1 MRRLFA
7 VAVAT
12 LFSLT
17 VQAAEPVS
25 EDTVSFVDA
34 TAAHADVTIT
44 PIPMP
49 AQVTELLAP
58 LNPAAKLSAAK
69 KIKQAKKAAIPA
81 TLLSRTERQQL
92 ALVKKARIADGNP
105 ARGTERNA
113 EQNDEGHSDY
123 DDLALH
129 QFYSR
134 PRLVKDTDH
143 QDDGDSSAIAPSE
156 TARVRLLMA
165 RLKALEA
172 HALAQVHDD
181 GEALSGAVMDRLQA
195 ARLRA
200 VEAHQK
206 KFA

>member
-12 LFSLT
+12 FFSLS
-17 VQAAEPVS
+17 VQASDQASDEA
-25 EDTVSFVDA
+25 VSFIDA
-34 TAAHADVTIT
+34 AAPHADVTIT

-58 LNPAAKLSAAK
+58 LNPAAKLSAAR
-69 KIKQAKKAAIPA
+69 KIKQAKKAAVPA
-81 TLLSRTERQQL
+81 TLLSRTERHQL
-92 ALVKKARIADGNP
+92 ALVKKARSADGNP
-105 ARGTERNA
+105 ARSTERNA

-134 PRLVKDTDH
+134 PRLVKDTD
-143 QDDGDSSAIAPSE
+143 QDDGDAAAIAISE

-172 HALAQVHDD
+172 HALAQVQDD
-181 GEALSGAVMDRLQA
+181 GEALSEAVIDRLQA

>member
-1 MRRLFA
+1 MRRLFV

-17 VQAAEPVS
+17 VQASDQASDEA
-25 EDTVSFVDA
+25 VSFVDA
-34 TAAHADVTIT
+34 TSGHADVTIT

-69 KIKQAKKAAIPA
+69 KAKQAKKAAIPA
-81 TLLSRTERQQL
+81 TLLSRTERHQL
-92 ALVKKARIADGNP
+92 ALVKKARTADGNP
-105 ARGTERNA
+105 ARSTERNA

-134 PRLVKDTDH
+134 PRLVKDTGH
-143 QDDGDSSAIAPSE
+143 DDGDTAAIAISE

-172 HALAQVHDD
+172 HALAQVDDD
-181 GEALSGAVMDRLQA
+181 GAELPGAVMDRLQA
-195 ARLRA
+195 ARMRA

>member
-7 VAVAT
+7 VALAT

-17 VQAAEPVS
+17 AQASEPVS
-25 EDTVSFVDA
+25 DEPVSFVDA
-34 TAAHADVTIT
+34 SAPHADVTIT

-49 AQVTELLAP
+49 APVTELLAP

-69 KIKQAKKAAIPA
+69 KVKQARKAAIPA
-81 TLLSRTERQQL
+81 TMLSRTERHQL
-92 ALVKKARIADGNP
+92 ALVSKARTTDETP
-105 ARGTERNA
+105 TRNA
-113 EQNDEGHSDY
+113 EHNDDDRAGY
-123 DDLALH
+123 DDLPLH

-134 PRLVKDTDH
+134 PRLVKDNGRHDH
-143 QDDGDSSAIAPSE
+143 DADATALSE

-172 HALAQVHDD
+172 HALAQVVDQ
-181 GEALSGAVMDRLQA
+181 GEELSGTVMDRLKA

-200 VEAHQK
+200 VEARQK
-206 KFA
+206 KFS

>member
-7 VAVAT
+7 VAFAT
-12 LFSLT
+12 LFSLS
-17 VQAAEPVS
+17 VQASDQISDEA
-25 EDTVSFVDA
+25 VSFVDA
-34 TAAHADVTIT
+34 TATHADVTIT

-49 AQVTELLAP
+49 APVTELLAP
-58 LNPAAKLSAAK
+58 LNPAAKLSSAK
-69 KIKQAKKAAIPA
+69 KIKHAKKVAIAA
-81 TLLSRTERQQL
+81 TLLSRTERHQL
-92 ALVKKARIADGNP
+92 ALVKKARSGDGTP
-105 ARGTERNA
+105 ARSAERNA

-134 PRLVKDTDH
+134 PRLVKDADH
-143 QDDGDSSAIAPSE
+143 DDGDAAAIAISE

-172 HALAQVHDD
+172 HALAQVVDD

-206 KFA
+206 KFS

>member
-12 LFSLT
+12 LFSLS
-17 VQAAEPVS
+17 VQASDQTSDDA
-25 EDTVSFVDA
+25 VSFVDA
-34 TAAHADVTIT
+34 AATHADVTIT

-49 AQVTELLAP
+49 AQVTELLGP

-69 KIKQAKKAAIPA
+69 KVKQAKKAAIPA

-92 ALVKKARIADGNP
+92 ALVKKARNADGNP
-105 ARGTERNA
+105 ARSTERNA

-134 PRLVKDTDH
+134 PRLVKDTD
-143 QDDGDSSAIAPSE
+143 QDDGDTAAIAISE

-172 HALAQVHDD
+172 HALAQVQDH
-181 GEALSGAVMDRLQA
+181 GEELPGAVMDRLQA